1 MFPCLFSNLFFLL
14 VHLFLFVYLS
24 VCLFCE
30 AVERCSMF
38 AYFQVADNNLRSF
51 KSNWNLE
58 LTCSSPPFKLDLYL
72 HATILNRH
80 RYNNGK
86 QMESEKEGWGQ
97 QRWQRSRIHRA
108 GTHSGFLKVVLVK
121 GRKKGGKR
129 LQRVENEHQQPK
141 GHSVNQQPKAAT
153 FPLFSLEIVT
163 IVIVILIIICVL
175 FFLRERSGWEWENEV
190 PVWEWE
196 GPDMSRIAAF
206 MTKSINPRIC
216 K

>member
-1 MFPCLFSNLFFLL
+1 MEWHGYEVFMKSTSKSVKYNFNCHQNRNYVIFHNVSLLIFKSICFLL
-14 VHLFLFVYLS
+14 VHLFLLVYLS

-108 GTHSGFLKVVLVK
+108 GTHLGFLKVVLVK
-121 GRKKGGKR
+121 GRKKRGKR
-129 LQRVENEHQQPK
+129 LQRVENEHQPK
-141 GHSVNQQPKAAT
+141 GHSVNQQP
-153 FPLFSLEIVT
+153 
-163 IVIVILIIICVL
+163 
-175 FFLRERSGWEWENEV
+175 
-190 PVWEWE
+190 
-196 GPDMSRIAAF
+196 
-206 MTKSINPRIC
+206 
-216 K
+216 